1 MNHYLRFNLLLAGL
15 ALAILGTGS
24 LHGATSDWPQF
35 RGPQR
40 DGKSTETGLLKSWP
54 DGGPKLAWTARELG
68 GGYAS
73 VSIAGDLIVTAGDRA
88 DANYIIALRR
98 SDGQP
103 LWSSKLGQAGAPG
116 WGGFAGPRCTPTLAG
131 DFVFAIGQFGELACF
146 EAKSGKEL
154 WRKHL
159 VTDFGGSRPEWGFSE
174 SPLVDGEN
182 VICTPGGAQ
191 GAIVA
196 LNQRT
201 GAVVWRCQEFKDA
214 AAYSSLVPVV
224 LGGVR
229 QYVQLTHANV
239 AGVSAKDGKLLWQ
252 APRREKTAVITT
264 PVVQGD
270 LVYVTSFYG
279 AGCNLFKVTKSSDSF
294 TAEQVYANKEMSNH
308 HGGVIA
314 VGDYVY
320 GYSDG
325 KGWVCQELATGKAVW
340 QEKEKL
346 GKGAIAFADGCFYLR
361 QENKSGPVA
370 LIEASS
376 TGYHELGRF
385 DPPDRS
391 VKNSWAHP
399 VIAGG
404 RLYLRD
410 QDVLLCYLLKNP

>member
-1 MNHYLRFNLLLAGL
+1 MQQPLRFSLSLAGL
-15 ALAILGTGS
+15 ALVILGTGR
-24 LHGATSDWPQF
+24 LHADNPDWPQF

-54 DGGPKLAWTARELG
+54 VGGPKLEWTARGLG

-73 VSIAGDLIVTAGDRA
+73 VAIAGDLIVTAGDRGE
-88 DANYIIALRR
+88 ANYVEALRR
-98 SDGQP
+98 SDGKP
-103 LWSSKLGQAGAPG
+103 VWSAQLGKSGAPG
-116 WGGFAGPRCTPTLAG
+116 WGGFAGPRCTPTVAG
-131 DFVFAIGQFGELACF
+131 DLVFAIGQFGEFACF

-159 VTDFGGSRPEWGFSE
+159 VADFGGSLPLWGFSE

-182 VICTPGGAQ
+182 VVCTPGGAQ
-191 GAIVA
+191 GAIAA

-201 GAVVWRCQEFKDA
+201 GAVVWRCQEFQDA
-214 AAYSSLVPVV
+214 AAYSSLVPTV

-239 AGVSAKDGKLLWQ
+239 VGVSARDGKLLWQ
-252 APRREKTAVITT
+252 APRQEKTAVITT

-279 AGCNLFKVTKSSDSF
+279 KGCNLFKVTKSGDAF
-294 TAEQVYANKEMSNH
+294 GAEEVYRNKVMANH

-314 VGDYVY
+314 LGNYVF

-325 KGWVCQELATGKAVW
+325 RGWICQELSTGKPVW
-340 QEKEKL
+340 EEKGRL
-346 GKGAIAFADGCFYLR
+346 GKGALVFADGCFYLR
-361 QENKSGPVA
+361 QEDKSGPIA
-370 LIEASS
+370 LIEASAQ
-376 TGYHELGRF
+376 GYVELGRF
-385 DPPDRS
+385 DPPDRRD
-391 VKNSWAHP
+391 KNAWAHP

-410 QDVLLCYLLKNP
+410 QDVLLCYRVKNS